1 MKRTY
6 CGVPLFDDLGIWD
19 GDGRSFIIRHRNG
32 HVYLLNGDPALP
44 YYDNCIRLDRTRL
57 LQGECGLLTIAPD
70 SLDGFR
76 KDCKTR
82 YTLKPVCRY
91 ELEHIDLS
99 RLEDIPE
106 AEWDMDTE
114 LEYGWAVECMDYV
127 VERNK

>member
-1 MKRTY
+1 MSVTY
-6 CGVPLFDDLGIWD
+6 CGKPLFELLGIWD
-19 GDGRSFIIRHRNG
+19 GDDLSMIIRHKNR
-32 HVYLLNGDPALP
+32 HVYLLSGDPSLP
-44 YYDNCIRLDRTRL
+44 YYNNCVRLDRTRFVSY
-57 LQGECGLLTIAPD
+57 GGVFLTIAPD
-70 SLDGFR
+70 SMDGFR
-76 KDCKTR
+76 QDCKTR

-114 LEYGWAVECMDYV
+114 LDYGWAVECMDYV